1 MYKFSEMTGSE
12 LEYWTARATGFA
24 NVQWDEQPDS
34 VVLLIVEGDLCN
46 KFETYNPYQ
55 NDKQFLEL
63 LEYGCWKIKRKYNDD
78 MEWFVTE
85 ASYKSHHNG
94 TKAKVISANM
104 KEACMRALCIAEYG
118 EYLH

>member
-1 MYKFSEMTGSE
+1 MQKFSEMTGSE
-12 LEYWTARATGFA
+12 LEYWAAMAAGFKA
-24 NVQWDEQPDS
+24 VWDEQPES
-34 VVLLIVEGDLCN
+34 AVSIIVDGQFCKE
-46 KFETYNPYQ
+46 FVTYNPYQ

-63 LEYGCWKIKRKYNDD
+63 LEHGCWKIERKYNDD
-78 MEWFVTE
+78 VECYVTE

-94 TKAKVISANM
+94 IKAKAISTNM